1 MNDKL
6 NIITEKLYADGVEK
20 AKEESNKMIL
30 DAKNQAQII
39 LEKANS
45 EADEILTKAKKEAD
59 DLERKVLTDLRLG
72 GAQAVTSVK
81 QTIESLISDSLSKDI
96 SSSVF
101 DSNDFIEKLVLE
113 VVDKWKD
120 EKDVSDLNFVM
131 SPEMKQ
137 SFDNGLKLKMKSL
150 LDKGVDIKFDNI
162 DGKGFEIIPNNGS
175 YKIDFTDELFA
186 KYFADYLRG
195 FTKELLFENK

>member
-1 MNDKL
+1 
-6 NIITEKLYADGVEK
+6 
-20 AKEESNKMIL
+20 MIL

-120 EKDVSDLNFVM
+120 EKDVSDLNLVM

>member
-120 EKDVSDLNFVM
+120 EKDVSDLNLVM

>member
-30 DAKNQAQII
+30 EAKDQAQII

-59 DLERKVLTDLRLG
+59 DLGRKVLTDLRLG

-120 EKDVSDLNFVM
+120 EKDVSDLNLVM